1 MEENIYS
8 DSKLYVDKVESP
20 EAPAVIPDSGT
31 VAVLAFPGTEEKM
44 RRAWEKMC
52 PGADIVVIS
61 DPGSL
66 SAALEEAMASDK
78 VSRRFVL
85 APANLVPTHEV
96 EFSELA
102 LPFIEERA
110 DRKRLRWGCVPVTF
124 EKDRL
129 AEFLPSMPEGAD
141 DEELAEAYSKLP
153 GRLPHAVGHSFGN
166 FMAKVMRGNPCEH
179 LLIEAWLTRHFIYA
193 GEDGWPPVERLIDKT
208 LNR

>member
-85 APANLVPTHEV
+85 APANLVPTHEAAP
-96 EFSELA
+96 LGMR
-102 LPFIEERA
+102 PR
-110 DRKRLRWGCVPVTF
+110 DLREGQARRVPSV
-124 EKDRL
+124 DAR
-129 AEFLPSMPEGAD
+129 
-141 DEELAEAYSKLP
+141 
-153 GRLPHAVGHSFGN
+153 R
-166 FMAKVMRGNPCEH
+166 R
-179 LLIEAWLTRHFIYA
+179 
-193 GEDGWPPVERLIDKT
+193 
-208 LNR
+208 